1 MPCTQYLFI
10 TFLFIIVNVA
20 RQYESWRKGV
30 SENSEYMVALYV
42 DSILVVIF
50 MSPLILLI
58 PLLNYTVHSYLEYIR
73 TVKELKEV
81 EAIIQEE
88 EGDGRGKLKDLESQ
102 LGKANEALSEKKD
115 DMVKLQS
122 LMRTVTVIQDTAN
135 RVWEKMGNVKEKK
148 QKLQFQCK

>member
-1 MPCTQYLFI
+1 M
-10 TFLFIIVNVA
+10 
-20 RQYESWRKGV
+20 
-30 SENSEYMVALYV
+30 
-42 DSILVVIF
+42 
-50 MSPLILLI
+50 
-58 PLLNYTVHSYLEYIR
+58 
-73 TVKELKEV
+73 